1 LPDLNGKT
9 RETSSPGG
17 LCRKVGACGQQPAE
31 LRALH
36 SSLMGV
42 RVRLPIELGG
52 GPFSVSHALSLGVG
66 SSRLRGPDLHSPF
79 WGVRAPAGSVKTLF
93 DRVIAY
99 EKRMSPAAFF
109 SHLTAARLW
118 SIPLPFALEQ
128 RSSLD
133 LAVTPGQVVPVG
145 AGIRGH
151 RLQVDERD
159 VLRFGRIRV
168 TSLARTWCDLGALLS
183 EEDLVA
189 AGDFLLWRRRPDDLR
204 LSKTDLADA
213 LGRWKGRRGRPN
225 LERCLPTLND
235 RADSP
240 PESRMRVRFARAG
253 LPTPEVNCEICTD
266 AGVFVAMADLGW
278 RKYRVAFDYE
288 GDGHRTDRV
297 QWGKDLKRA
306 PRIENANWSYVRA
319 GAPDLQNSR
328 EIIEI
333 LKFQLR
339 RGGWR
344 G

>member
-1 LPDLNGKT
+1 MGARVTLPPD
-9 RETSSPGG
+9 
-17 LCRKVGACGQQPAE
+17 
-31 LRALH
+31 
-36 SSLMGV
+36 
-42 RVRLPIELGG
+42 LGG
-52 GPFSVSHALSLGVG
+52 GPFSVGRALTLGVG
-66 SSRLRGPDLHSPF
+66 MSRLRGADLERPY
-79 WGVRAPAGSVKTLF
+79 WGVRVPTGSIRSFPDQVY
-93 DRVIAY
+93 AY
-99 EKRMSPAAFF
+99 AERMSPAAFF
-109 SHLTAARLW
+109 SHITAARLW
-118 SIPLPFALEQ
+118 GIPLPSAFQ
-128 RSSLD
+128 HRSGLD
-133 LAVTPGQVVPVG
+133 VAVAPGFTVPVG
-145 AGIRGH
+145 AGVRGH
-151 RLQVDERD
+151 RLQIDERD
-159 VLRFGRIRV
+159 LLQFGRLCI
-168 TSLARTWCDLGALLS
+168 TSRARTWCDLGMLLS

-189 AGDFLLWRRRPDDLR
+189 AGDFLLWRRRADHLR
-204 LSKTDLADA
+204 LTRLDLADA

-240 PESRMRVRFARAG
+240 PESRMRVRFALAG

-266 AGVFVAMADLGW
+266 AGVFVAMTDLGW

-333 LKFQLR
+333 LKSRLR